1 MQTPRDKI
9 RELRAL
15 LDEGLLN
22 EQEFSQ
28 RKNAI
33 LDSEFAPGMPDH
45 TNTFFCDPAAGT
57 DLGFLAGQEVG
68 GFSKRYRLERLLG
81 QGGMG
86 QVWLAI
92 DLATQAE
99 LGHSELVALK
109 ILPPQLTQSAV
120 HARLLIEE
128 ASVVRKL
135 AHENIV
141 RVYEWAQDPAT
152 SSYFIIMEYLDGQ
165 DLEAYLAAH
174 GPCSLKQVLALLMP
188 VAHALQYAWDKHRLV
203 HRDLKP
209 GNLLLT
215 RQGDIKLLDFGI
227 SARLRSHTNPGI
239 GLNTSTKPSTKMP
252 GAGTAGYRA
261 PEAGAQH
268 NLFSPSLD
276 VYAVAVMI
284 LEMLTGPLPLMEHHD
299 HRSQQIILAK
309 RRPVALNMA
318 QWRVLQSGFATDPG
332 QRPESVLA
340 LLHGMAKA
348 ASQTSVIQS
357 PVVKAE
363 PVKTVTEQKVIS
375 QIEMAALH
383 RAEQRRQRKEL
394 EEQRRQQASAS
405 LRALIAKQKKLQESE
420 RQERSKQSSDAGS
433 PRIRISRINEG
444 QMTADRAVREQPQNT
459 HYDGEG
465 LLAAPIGR
473 SLIAATTQQDNTI
486 ASQWEN
492 ARPDVNFVDTNVAA
506 VIQDPL
512 QTQTE
517 VETGMSW
524 EEAKRYLAWISQKN
538 GQQVRMPSEAE
549 WENVCRTVSK
559 KLAR

>member
-22 EQEFSQ
+22 QQEFSQ

-33 LDSEFAPGMPDH
+33 LDSEFAPELPAH
-45 TNTFFCDPAAGT
+45 TSTFLGDLAPGT

-99 LGHSELVALK
+99 LGHSEMVALK
-109 ILPPQLTQSAV
+109 ILPPQLTQSAI

-165 DLEAYLAAH
+165 DLETYLAAH
-174 GPCSLKQVLALLMP
+174 GPCSLKQVLTLLMP
-188 VAHALQYAWDKHRLV
+188 VAHALQYAWEKHRLV

-209 GNLLLT
+209 GNILLT

-239 GLNTSTKPSTKMP
+239 GSNTNSKAATKMP

-261 PEAGAQH
+261 PEAGVQH
-268 NLFSPSLD
+268 TLFSPSLD
-276 VYAVAVMI
+276 VYAVTVMM
-284 LEMLTGPLPLMEHHD
+284 LEMLNGTLPFTKHHD
-299 HRSQQIILAK
+299 HQAQQNLLAAK
-309 RRPVALNMA
+309 RPAALNTA
-318 QWRVLQSGFATDPG
+318 QWLVLQSGFSTDPH

-340 LLHGMAKA
+340 LLHGLKKA
-348 ASQTSVIQS
+348 ASPNTSQVGALNTKHSKIPQQ
-357 PVVKAE
+357 PR
-363 PVKTVTEQKVIS
+363 VIS
-375 QIEMAALH
+375 QNELAAQL

-394 EEQRRQQASAS
+394 EEKRRQQAAAS
-405 LRALIAKQKKLQESE
+405 LRALIVKQRKIQESE
-420 RQERSKQSSDAGS
+420 QQERSKKSSDAS
-433 PRIRISRINEG
+433 SQKIRIQHINAG
-444 QMTADRAVREQPQNT
+444 HDRVTHNVPEQSQNT
-459 HYDGEG
+459 FYDGEDM
-465 LLAAPIGR
+465 LTAPIGR
-473 SLIAATTQQDNTI
+473 SLIAATEKQNAAMASRWTSADSDLSFNDADI
-486 ASQWEN
+486 AE
-492 ARPDVNFVDTNVAA
+492 ATHAK
-506 VIQDPL
+506 
-512 QTQTE
+512 TQTD
-517 VETGMSW
+517 TGMSW
-524 EEAKRYLAWISQKN
+524 EEAKRYLAWISQKT
-538 GQQVRMPSEAE
+538 GQEVRLPSEAE
-549 WENVCRTVSK
+549 WENVCRTVGK